1 MVKGIKSVF
10 FGGEGLFF
18 ATLRGPGRVWLQ
30 SLPFNRLADRIL
42 SQGGSSGRKEEGSL
56 LGTIGNLIDGD

>member
-1 MVKGIKSVF
+1 
-10 FGGEGLFF
+10 
-18 ATLRGPGRVWLQ
+18 LRGPGRVWLQ